1 MPSQY
6 EPGNTP
12 ERKPIAGP
20 GGRVSAAPKG
30 FPWKTVVFIM
40 LALAAIAL
48 LVVWRRSQAGPEAK
62 GPGRG
67 GMTNAVPVV
76 IGTVEEKDVPVF
88 LDGLGTVQAF
98 NTVTVR
104 SRVDGQLQ
112 KVAFREGQDVRAGD
126 LLAQLDAAPFESQV
140 QQAEAKKAQDE
151 AQLANAVLELRR
163 DEELLKNK
171 IIAQDV
177 YDTQKSLVNQ
187 LEAAVKA
194 DEAAINSARVQLNY
208 TRIIAPIEGRTGL
221 RLVDEGN
228 IIQSG
233 QSSNGIVVLTQLKP
247 ISVVFTLPEQTL
259 RDIQSHSA
267 EGELTVRAVDRDN
280 KTVLNEGKLAVVDNQ
295 IDTSTGTIRLKATMP
310 NEQLKLWPGQFVN
323 ARLLLEV
330 RKQATVV
337 AATVVQRGPEG
348 PYAFVVESDMTVKM
362 QSLKVTMIEQELAV
376 IESGLSPGQKVVVD
390 GQFKLQPGSKVKAAG
405 EAPPAGDRGT
415 TTNPQKK
422 GEGRGKT

>member
-1 MPSQY
+1 MPSQH
-6 EPGNTP
+6 ESGNTP
-12 ERKPIAGP
+12 ERKPIAGQ
-20 GGRVSAAPKG
+20 GGSVSPAPKG
-30 FPWKTVVFIM
+30 FPWKTIVFIM

-48 LVVWRRSQAGPEAK
+48 LVVWRRGQAGSEAK

-140 QQAEAKKAQDE
+140 EQAEAKKAQDE
-151 AQLANAVLELRR
+151 AQLANAALELRR

-171 IIAQDV
+171 ILAQDV
-177 YDTQKSLVNQ
+177 YDTQKALVNQ

-267 EGELTVRAVDRDN
+267 EGELTVLAVDRDN
-280 KTVLNEGKLAVVDNQ
+280 KTVLNEGKLAVVDNE

-330 RKQATVV
+330 RKHATVV
-337 AATVVQRGPEG
+337 PATVVQRGPEG

-362 QSLKVTMIEQELAV
+362 QTVKVAMVEQELAV
-376 IESGLSPGQKVVVD
+376 VESGLSSGQKVVVD
-390 GQFKLQPGSKVKAAG
+390 GQFKLQPGSKVKPVG
-405 EAPPAGDRGT
+405 EGPPAGDRT